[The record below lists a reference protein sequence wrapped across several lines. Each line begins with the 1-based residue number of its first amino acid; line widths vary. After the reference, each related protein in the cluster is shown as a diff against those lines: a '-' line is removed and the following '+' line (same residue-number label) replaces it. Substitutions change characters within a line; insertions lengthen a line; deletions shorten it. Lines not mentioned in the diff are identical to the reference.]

1 MQNNF
6 FWFIHWSKKLTF
18 LSICILRESFPVVFF
33 LSIIWFSFPFLWFLL
48 AFVSWYIT
56 HFFHNIHLPHLHLS
70 NFFNLLYF
78 DCFFQGH
85 LWQPIAINSSWWNQ
99 IRQSKGCCTKK
110 RGFLSRT
117 SFTLSDLIPSTT
129 FLYWWC
135 SCSSPNSHVP
145 AWFFSLIK
153 NWLNILSPC
162 CFFQKNFL
170 STKRQYIWNLWQRFF
185 TDMWSCV
192 WFLPACFFLFYTVML
207 KISLPCSQFK
217 NTVFLLQP
225 FF

>member
-1 MQNNF
+1 MLLLTSLSVLLNYLKHTIIIRLCQCFMYFLCGIPNCMQNNF

-129 FLYWWC
+129 LLYRW
-135 SCSSPNSHVP
+135 V
-145 AWFFSLIK
+145 LMQ
-153 NWLNILSPC
+153 LSKFTC
-162 CFFQKNFL
+162 CCLVFQF
-170 STKRQYIWNLWQRFF
+170 
-185 TDMWSCV
+185 D
-192 WFLPACFFLFYTVML
+192 
-207 KISLPCSQFK
+207 
-217 NTVFLLQP
+217 
-225 FF
+225 